1 MNKKKIIIEFDAN
14 TGEVVGAINKVNES
28 LAETKEA
35 TEEAGASFGELE
47 GLADKFSGGLIGGF
61 KGAISSARNLAK
73 GMTSLK
79 AAVASTGIGLLVVAL
94 GSLYT
99 WMQTSEKGAKT
110 LAKAEMFT
118 QAFWTVLTEELD
130 KFISN
135 DLTAFFEDPIG
146 GIVAFGN
153 TIKTYVLDQVN
164 NIVEGL
170 GLLGEAIGLLFEGE
184 FTQAAEKAK
193 EGALMYA
200 EGVAAF
206 FPPTALMVAE
216 LHILTPLLEK
226 AGDAMEDSMGKAE
239 SLAEIQ
245 FMLLEA
251 TKAYTVASAELQQTI
266 DLEQK
271 IIDDT
276 TRSYEERTEALE
288 RQSKALEDKAKL
300 DLQQAKLQES
310 ALRQEIAITANFEKR
325 KAKEQELA
333 QAIAD
338 RIDKETQVRLVELDN
353 AQKRR
358 EIDLE
363 ELERKKSIN
372 QQLEDL
378 RVQNIQSE
386 RDQIIE
392 QAKLD
397 RERAL
402 QELELLRASEEE
414 KAAIMAEYREA
425 ERIALAAF
433 DFEQEQINKDKDEKE
448 IEGEQALQDAKISIL
463 TTTLGALSDIANLY
477 QGNDE
482 KKQRRAYEISKGIS
496 IAQTTISTIEG
507 VMNALSAKSTIPE
520 PFGQALK
527 VANAVSIASAGAL
540 NIAKITATGFQGGGD
555 KNAATGNSGTGGGAS
570 SFGGGSTGPTVDFS
584 FLEQGPQQNTVQA
597 YVLEQNVS
605 NSQEANQLIKDQAKL

>member
-1 MNKKKIIIEFDAN
+1 MNKKKVIIEFDTN
-14 TGEVVGAINKVNES
+14 TGEVVGAINQVNES
-28 LAETKEA
+28 LKETKEA
-35 TEEAGASFGELE
+35 TEDAGASFGELE
-47 GLADKFSGGLIGGF
+47 GMADKFSGGLIGGF

-94 GSLYT
+94 GTLYT

-130 KFISN
+130 KFLTN
-135 DLTAFFEDPIG
+135 DITAFFEDPLTAIMNFG
-146 GIVAFGN
+146 GL
-153 TIKTYVLDQVN
+153 IKTYVLDQVN
-164 NIVEGL
+164 NIIDGL
-170 GLLGEAIGLLFEGE
+170 GLLGEAIGLLFDRKFSE
-184 FTQAAEKAK
+184 AAEKAK

-216 LHILTPLLEK
+216 LHILNPLVEK
-226 AGDAMEDSMGKAE
+226 AGEEMEKAMHKAN

-245 FMLLEA
+245 FMLVEA

-276 TRSYEERTEALE
+276 TRSYIERTEALD
-288 RQSKALEDKAKL
+288 RQSEALEAKAKL
-300 DLQQAKLQES
+300 DLQQAQLQEQ
-310 ALRQEIAITANFEKR
+310 ALRQEIAITANFEER

-338 RIDKETQVRLVELDN
+338 RIDKETQVQLVELDN

-378 RVQNIQSE
+378 RVQNIESE

-392 QAKLD
+392 QAELD

-414 KAAIMAEYREA
+414 KALIMAEYREA
-425 ERIALAAF
+425 ERIALAEF
-433 DFEQEQINKDKDEKE
+433 DAEIEAKAQEQRQKD
-448 IEGEQALQDAKISIL
+448 IEGEKAVQDAKISIAKSTVAGIASLGEFL
-463 TTTLGALSDIANLY
+463 TETGAINA
-477 QGNDE
+477 
-482 KKQRRAYEISKGIS
+482 KKGFNISKALG
-496 IAQTTISTIEG
+496 IAQATISTIEG
-507 VMNALSAKSTIPE
+507 VVNALTAKSTIPE

-527 VANAVSIASAGAL
+527 IANATSIGLAGAV
-540 NIAKITATGFQGGGD
+540 NIAKIKATKFEGGTPSPTTPS
-555 KNAATGNSGTGGGAS
+555 ASGGAG
-570 SFGGGSTGPTVDFS
+570 SFGGASTGPTVDFS

>member
-1 MNKKKIIIEFDAN
+1 MNKKKVIIEFDAN
-14 TGEVVGAINKVNES
+14 TGEVVGSINKVNES
-28 LAETKEA
+28 LKETKEA

-94 GSLYT
+94 GTLYT

-118 QAFWTVLTEELD
+118 QAFWKVLTDQLD
-130 KFISN
+130 EFISN

-206 FPPTALMVAE
+206 FPPTAIMVAE
-216 LHILTPLLEK
+216 LNALNPLIEK
-226 AGDAMEDSMGKAE
+226 AGEEMAKAMEKAE

-245 FMLLEA
+245 FLLAEA
-251 TKAYTVASAELQQTI
+251 TKAYTVESAELQKTI

-271 IIDDT
+271 KIDDT
-276 TRSYEERTEALE
+276 TRSYEDRTEALDK
-288 RQSKALEDKAKL
+288 QSEALKKKAQL
-300 DLQQAKLQES
+300 DLNQAQIQED
-310 ALRQEIAITANFEKR
+310 ALRQQLDITAKYEER
-325 KAKEQELA
+325 QAIEQELA

-338 RIDKETQVRLVELDN
+338 RIDKETQVSLIELDN
-353 AQKRR
+353 AQKRT

-363 ELERKKSIN
+363 ELERKRSIN
-372 QQLEDL
+372 QQIEDL

-392 QAKLD
+392 QAELD

-425 ERIALAAF
+425 ERIALATF
-433 DFEQEQINKDKDEKE
+433 DAEQEIKNKELREKE
-448 IEGEQALQDAKISIL
+448 LEQEKALQDAKIGIAKSTVAGIASLGEFL
-463 TTTLGALSDIANLY
+463 TETGAINAEKGFKVSKALG
-477 QGNDE
+477 
-482 KKQRRAYEISKGIS
+482 
-496 IAQTTISTIEG
+496 IAQATISTIEG
-507 VMNALSAKSTIPE
+507 VVNALTAKSTIPE

-527 VANAVSIASAGAL
+527 IANATSIGLAGAV
-540 NIAKITATGFQGGGD
+540 NIAKIKATKFEGGSPSPTTPS
-555 KNAATGNSGTGGGAS
+555 AGGGAS

>member
-1 MNKKKIIIEFDAN
+1 MNKKKVIIEFDAN
-14 TGEVVGAINKVNES
+14 TGEVVGAINQVNES
-28 LAETKEA
+28 LKETKEA
-35 TEEAGASFGELE
+35 TEDAGASFGELE
-47 GLADKFSGGLIGGF
+47 GMADKFSGGLIGGF

-94 GSLYT
+94 GTLYT

-118 QAFWTVLTEELD
+118 QAFWKVLTEQLD
-130 KFISN
+130 EFLTN
-135 DLTAFFEDPIG
+135 DITAFFEDPVGAIMNFG
-146 GIVAFGN
+146 GL
-153 TIKTYVLDQVN
+153 IKTYVLDQVN
-164 NIVEGL
+164 NIVDGL

-184 FTQAAEKAK
+184 FSQAAEKAK

-216 LHILTPLLEK
+216 LHILNPLVEK
-226 AGDAMEDSMGKAE
+226 AGEEMEKAMEKAE

-245 FMLLEA
+245 FMLVEA

-276 TRSYEERTEALE
+276 TRSYEERTEALD
-288 RQSKALEDKAKL
+288 RQSEALEAKAKL
-300 DLQQAKLQES
+300 DLQQAKLQED
-310 ALRQEIAITANFEKR
+310 ALRQEIAITANFEER

-338 RIDKETQVRLVELDN
+338 RIDKETQVQLVELDN

-378 RVQNIQSE
+378 RVQNIESE

-397 RERAL
+397 RKRAL
-402 QELELLRASEEE
+402 EELELLRASEEE
-414 KAAIMAEYREA
+414 KALIMAEYREA
-425 ERIALAAF
+425 ERIALDEF
-433 DFEQEQINKDKDEKE
+433 DAEQDKIKQDNIDKELEDEK
-448 IEGEQALQDAKISIL
+448 ALQDAKISIAKSTVAGIASLGEFL
-463 TTTLGALSDIANLY
+463 TETGAINA
-477 QGNDE
+477 
-482 KKQRRAYEISKGIS
+482 KKGFNISKALG
-496 IAQTTISTIEG
+496 IAQATISTIEG
-507 VMNALSAKSTIPE
+507 VVNALTAKSTIPE

-527 VANAVSIASAGAL
+527 IANATSIGLAGAV
-540 NIAKITATGFQGGGD
+540 NIAKIKATKFEGGSPSPTTPS
-555 KNAATGNSGTGGGAS
+555 AGGGAS

>member
-1 MNKKKIIIEFDAN
+1 MNKKKVIIEFDAN

-28 LAETKEA
+28 LKETKEA

-94 GSLYT
+94 GALYT

-118 QAFWTVLTEELD
+118 QAFWKVLTDQLD
-130 KFISN
+130 EFISN

-153 TIKTYVLDQVN
+153 TIKTYVYDQVI
-164 NIVEGL
+164 NIINGL
-170 GLLGEAIGLLFEGE
+170 GLLGEAIILVFEGE

-193 EGALMYA
+193 EGALMLG
-200 EGVAAF
+200 EGIVSLY
-206 FPPTALMVAE
+206 PMTALATAE
-216 LHILTPLLEK
+216 IRILSSVLDK
-226 AGDAMEDSMGKAE
+226 AGDEMAKAMEKAE

-245 FMLLEA
+245 FMLVEA

-310 ALRQEIAITANFEKR
+310 ALRQEIAITANFEER

-333 QAIAD
+333 EAIAE
-338 RIDKETQVRLVELDN
+338 RIDKETQVQLVELDN

-363 ELERKKSIN
+363 ELERKRSIN

-378 RVQNIQSE
+378 RVENIESE

-392 QAKLD
+392 QAELD

-414 KAAIMAEYREA
+414 KAAIMDEYREA
-425 ERIALAAF
+425 ERIALATF
-433 DFEQEQINKDKDEKE
+433 DAEQEIKNKELREKE
-448 IEGEQALQDAKISIL
+448 LEQEKALQDAKITIAKSTVAGIASLGEFL
-463 TTTLGALSDIANLY
+463 TETGAINAEKGFKVSKALG
-477 QGNDE
+477 
-482 KKQRRAYEISKGIS
+482 
-496 IAQTTISTIEG
+496 IAQATISTIEG
-507 VMNALSAKSTIPE
+507 VVNALTAKSTIPE

-527 VANAVSIASAGAL
+527 IANATSIGLAGAV
-540 NIAKITATGFQGGGD
+540 NIAKIKATKFEGGSPSPTTPS
-555 KNAATGNSGTGGGAS
+555 AGGGAS
-570 SFGGGSTGPTVDFS
+570 SFGGGSIGPTVDFS